1 MFERDEG
8 LQMMVN
14 SHLFLN
20 NLNKQL
26 KNQSLY
32 VSLSIIVYR

>member
-8 LQMMVN
+8 LALI
-14 SHLFLN
+14 SFLN

-26 KNQSLY
+26 KTQSLY
-32 VSLSIIVYR
+32 ITISAVFLYF

>member
-8 LQMMVN
+8 LQIMVN
-14 SHLFLN
+14 PHLFFN

>member
-14 SHLFLN
+14 PNLFFN